1 MVVVHFLVQ
10 LFSTLKRLKNIVNII
25 NFNYK
30 IEGFTTLIKNIEE
43 YLE

>member
-1 MVVVHFLVQ
+1 MVVVNFLIQ
-10 LFSTLKRLKNIVNII
+10 LFSTLKRLKNIVNMI

-30 IEGFTTLIKNIEE
+30 VESFSTLIKNIEE